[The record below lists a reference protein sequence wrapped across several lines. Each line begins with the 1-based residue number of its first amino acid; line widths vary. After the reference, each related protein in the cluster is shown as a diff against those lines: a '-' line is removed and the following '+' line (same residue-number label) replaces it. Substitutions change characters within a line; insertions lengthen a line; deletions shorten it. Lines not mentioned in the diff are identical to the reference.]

1 MLHGL
6 IKSNP
11 CSLNISW
18 MFSFTC
24 SDCSLLFYNSH
35 FSKRLIHHHG
45 KVQNRSCYIYI
56 YIYLYFYYTI
66 KKGSVIIFAFK
77 LIDRDIFPKDIVV
90 VVILIFIKTWLN
102 VNYTT
107 MQCLYFLY
115 KQRIK
120 KIDFCV
126 TVRKNICDTTFL
138 TYQASNPIVNSIIF
152 YQKTI

>member
-1 MLHGL
+1 MF
-6 IKSNP
+6 
-11 CSLNISW
+11 LNISW

-24 SDCSLLFYNSH
+24 SDCSLLFCSSH

-45 KVQNRSCYIYI
+45 KVQNRSCYIYIYI

-77 LIDRDIFPKDIVV
+77 LIDRNIFPKDIVV
-90 VVILIFIKTWLN
+90 VVILIFIKTWN

-115 KQRIK
+115 TQRIK
-120 KIDFCV
+120 KN
-126 TVRKNICDTTFL
+126 RFL
-138 TYQASNPIVNSIIF
+138 CNSEKKHRRYHFFDLSGI
-152 YQKTI
+152 